1 MRWQILVAGKPAL
14 SYAKAGV
21 DEYLLRL
28 RRYLDCEL
36 IIVKA
41 GSSAEVSA
49 RLWEKS
55 AGSYRIVLDER
66 GERPTTRQLAE
77 TIAAWE
83 MRGDIKA
90 ISFLIG
96 ASDGHTPELRKGA
109 DLLLSLSSMTMQH
122 ELALVVLLEQ
132 IYRIATLRKGEPYH
146 RD

>member
-14 SYAKAGV
+14 AYAKAGV

-41 GSSAEVSA
+41 GNSAEVSA

-55 AGSYRIVLDER
+55 TGTYRIILDER
-66 GERPTTRQLAE
+66 GDRPTTRQLSDI
-77 TIAAWE
+77 IAALE
-83 MRGDIKA
+83 KRGEIKA
-90 ISFLIG
+90 VSFLIG
-96 ASDGHTPELRKGA
+96 ASDGHTPELRNSA